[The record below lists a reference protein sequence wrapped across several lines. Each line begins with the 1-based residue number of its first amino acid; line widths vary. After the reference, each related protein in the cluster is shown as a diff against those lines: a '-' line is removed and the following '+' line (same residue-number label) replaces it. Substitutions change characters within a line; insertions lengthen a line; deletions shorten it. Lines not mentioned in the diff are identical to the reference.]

1 MTDLVAFH
9 PKTKDLALLV
19 SYGDYWVGS
28 LMLCCPGHQNDEPP
42 YGFVFGYYKTLEE
55 GMATLTACSG
65 DEF

>member
-9 PKTKDLALLV
+9 PKTNYLALLV
-19 SYGDYWVGS
+19 SCGDYWVGS
-28 LMLCCPGHQNDEPP
+28 HMCCPTHQNGEPP

-55 GMATLTACSG
+55 GMAALTACSG